1 MVHVPG
7 KRPFGQSLVYIFV
20 DGQQK
25 LSAPLK
31 YPTMTEVRETTLYMH
46 LKPTQN
52 SLCQSGQVFYCVC
65 CVSLSQAFTSCCIG
79 SAGHRTTTP
88 PPSQIPDPPFSGGN
102 PSGRSSFGAILPGW
116 GGLLGTKPES
126 VTKLISAGTQDSE
139 WGSPTSLQGQLG
151 SVMVFHEPLQASH
164 VKALCSAGP
173 NCISPFKSQEAELGD
188 LAPKLLLHYSP
199 KVRCPYR
206 D

>member
-1 MVHVPG
+1 IGVVHVPG

-31 YPTMTEVRETTLYMH
+31 YPTMTE
-46 LKPTQN
+46 
-52 SLCQSGQVFYCVC
+52 
-65 CVSLSQAFTSCCIG
+65 AFTSCCIG

-102 PSGRSSFGAILPGW
+102 PSGRASFGAILPGW

-126 VTKLISAGTQDSE
+126 VTKLISAGTQDSD
-139 WGSPTSLQGQLG
+139 
-151 SVMVFHEPLQASH
+151 VMVFHEPLQASH
-164 VKALCSAGP
+164 IKALCSAGP

-188 LAPKLLLHYSP
+188 LAPRLLLHYSP
-199 KVRCPYR
+199 K
-206 D
+206 

>member
-1 MVHVPG
+1 MG
-7 KRPFGQSLVYIFV
+7 
-20 DGQQK
+20 
-25 LSAPLK
+25 
-31 YPTMTEVRETTLYMH
+31 T
-46 LKPTQN
+46 
-52 SLCQSGQVFYCVC
+52 
-65 CVSLSQAFTSCCIG
+65 
-79 SAGHRTTTP
+79 
-88 PPSQIPDPPFSGGN
+88 
-102 PSGRSSFGAILPGW
+102 ILPGW

-199 KVRCPYR
+199 KVRCACRSPRPELYTVEMMHNR
-206 D
+206 MLYLHFFYYLKRFIFASRVSLFPCISRHVGTQFVWICPLICCMVA